1 MALELDPERL
11 RAIAQQAE
19 EFAKE
24 HVVVLCEELL
34 EWSNT
39 AILRGGRLREL
50 AMMISPIAGTE
61 SLKVAEGY
69 AKSAAYEFVV
79 QQGRSGS

>member
-1 MALELDPERL
+1 MATKLTPEQL
-11 RAIAQQAE
+11 REIAEKAE
-19 EFAKE
+19 NFSKE

-50 AMMISPIAGTE
+50 ATMISPIAGTD
-61 SLKVAEGY
+61 SLKVAESY

-79 QQGRSGS
+79 QQGKTNE